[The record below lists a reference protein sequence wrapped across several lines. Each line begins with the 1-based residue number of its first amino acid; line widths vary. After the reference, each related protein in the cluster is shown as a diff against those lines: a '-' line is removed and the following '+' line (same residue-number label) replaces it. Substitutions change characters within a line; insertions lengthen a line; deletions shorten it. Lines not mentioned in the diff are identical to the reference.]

1 MVAVRRRFNFPGR
14 NDSRSVSGLS
24 RRFSVLSRT
33 FRKFVERY
41 PGKWIREI
49 LRQFVSLKSGYRG
62 NIVAKERAF
71 SPGKGLHKNRLKER
85 PAGRP
90 ANFSTAGG
98 KGYARRRSN
107 GSMGSWSQDRKSSRF
122 LCRFWYAGL
131 RESHTR

>member
-1 MVAVRRRFNFPGR
+1 MVAVRRRFNFTGR
-14 NDSRSVSGLS
+14 NGTRIVSGLNRS
-24 RRFSVLSRT
+24 FSVLSQT
-33 FRKFVERY
+33 FRRLIERY
-41 PGKWIREI
+41 PGKWLREI
-49 LRQFVSLKSGYRG
+49 LQQFVGLKSGHCG
-62 NIVAKERAF
+62 NTVAKERAF

-90 ANFSTAGG
+90 ANFSTTGG

-107 GSMGSWSQDRKSSRF
+107 GSMGSWSQNRKSSRF